1 MKLISK
7 FQNGGLYSGQ
17 SGFYRNDK
25 PDDAVL
31 NFFSDVKNKI
41 QQSLSNI
48 NIAGPSKG
56 GAQLRS
62 RNPQYFN
69 KPEIKSTKPIKS
81 ITNNTN
87 NTNNTSKQQTNK
99 QTVYKSKYDKKD
111 DNFEGGSKKEITVTA
126 PRVKPKTQVTTPT
139 KQDTI
144 VNNKEEVKTAPK
156 QTYLKPKG
164 EVNSKV
170 AEWQK
175 KLKNEGF
182 DVGKIDGK
190 WGKKTEAA
198 YQDYIKN
205 KERLEKVGF
214 PEDNVP
220 FVEARQGFPTP
231 ESAYL
236 KKGGKINGKVNPN
249 DGDENAI
256 PTKEE
261 GGTDMN
267 PKFTKKLKPKQTTKP
282 SPIYKPKAKTE
293 KVEEKK
299 KGGKMRKKC
308 SCGCAMKISK
318 NAKGG
323 LIEKCSCGCKN

>member
-1 MKLISK
+1 MRT
-7 FQNGGLYSGQ
+7 GLYTGQ
-17 SGFYRNDK
+17 SGFYRKSEK
-25 PDDAVL
+25 PRGSSKL
-31 NFFSDVKNKI
+31 QPKNTTK
-41 QQSLSNI
+41 SKRVEDPSYFEKVAKDWELSYPNPI
-48 NIAGPSKG
+48 RMVEDLFMPPNKKTQEYFDSKKNSNVTPK
-56 GAQLRS
+56 QTYL
-62 RNPQYFN
+62 
-69 KPEIKSTKPIKS
+69 KPKTQVTTSTKP
-81 ITNNTN
+81 TT
-87 NTNNTSKQQTNK
+87 
-99 QTVYKSKYDKKD
+99 TVNDQ
-111 DNFEGGSKKEITVTA
+111 
-126 PRVKPKTQVTTPT
+126 KPKTQVTTPT
-139 KQDTI
+139 KQNTTAKF
-144 VNNKEEVKTAPK
+144 KEEVKTEPK

-170 AEWQK
+170 AEWQI

-236 KKGGKINGKVNPN
+236 KKGGKMEFIYLQKGGKINGKVNPN

-318 NAKGG
+318 NEKGG